1 MVSVTSEYK
10 MFFKMG
16 GFAIIVL
23 GVIGSIFLGIKGGG
37 AIVLIAGIL
46 SSLFAGGMLLF
57 CYEVLDMLENISL
70 NTATAAEL
78 LKEEKAKN
86 N

>member
-1 MVSVTSEYK
+1 MSIRCL
-10 MFFKMG
+10 KMG

-46 SSLFAGGMLLF
+46 SSLLAGGMLLF
-57 CYEVLDMLENISL
+57 CYEVLDMLENISI
-70 NTATAAEL
+70 NTTTAAEL
-78 LKEEKAKN
+78 LKEEKTKN